1 LPRRLARGEC
11 RGSESR
17 ERAVVTLAGV
27 APDVDGLGLIA
38 EVLTRHAAHPLN
50 WWSDYHHVFGHNL
63 TFGVLVMALAFG
75 LAQQR
80 WKVAALVFV
89 SFHLHLLCDLVGAR
103 GPDGTL
109 WTIPYL
115 WPFTLAGTWEWAGQW
130 LLNSWQNL
138 LLTAAL
144 LAATLFLAWKRGY
157 SPLELVSAKA
167 DAIFVETLRRRF
179 PPRLTGS

>member
-1 LPRRLARGEC
+1 
-11 RGSESR
+11 
-17 ERAVVTLAGV
+17 
-27 APDVDGLGLIA
+27 
-38 EVLTRHAAHPLN
+38 
-50 WWSDYHHVFGHNL
+50 
-63 TFGVLVMALAFG
+63 M
-75 LAQQR
+75 
-80 WKVAALVFV
+80 FV